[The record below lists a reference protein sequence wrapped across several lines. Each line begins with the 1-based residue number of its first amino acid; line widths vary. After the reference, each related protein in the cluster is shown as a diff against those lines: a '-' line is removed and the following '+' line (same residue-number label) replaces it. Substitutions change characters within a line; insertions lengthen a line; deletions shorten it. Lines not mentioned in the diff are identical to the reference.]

1 MSRIDYAKWNNL
13 DDSDDDTSDKKTAFD
28 LLLQWKRAADNLF
41 ERGENENDIDHYK
54 NAQILYQQVVSE
66 IESHY
71 DNTVDTNVSSL
82 LFSCQLNILTCFAK
96 LNDWTNII
104 SRAEIYIKFYEPM
117 FFDKQCKLI
126 SKEQL
131 IRLLYFSAYA
141 NTSHDTQK
149 SITMALKYTAIMKKI
164 LEMNPLQNISSQI
177 RNDYINLFDSLEKK
191 QNIFNETEEN
201 YDLEYY
207 SNQICSLLQN
217 KQYGNIIDLYK
228 KFVRQYQLNDVPN
241 NEIIRRVNNLSY
253 NIFDTNLL
261 TNIFYSYADAMVNLN
276 TKNSSDMADS
286 LVRAAYFCQKYHQK
300 ISLYIRAATVHYNLK
315 QYDNAIESYN
325 EVLNINNDNTNGDNH
340 KMENEFCIVFAIAK
354 IGLGSSYIA
363 IGEYIISLGFLE
375 DAILFF
381 ENHIK
386 ETNTNDFQIYMHA
399 FNCYESLLQSY
410 VSLDQRQNSIITYKK
425 VIAMC
430 HSYTAI
436 SSNKAYHRNCR
447 IVKEKIAKYSLAL
460 VDFLQQGT
468 NDQKEYILNLL
479 ESATSLCEG
488 KLDLLYK

>member
-41 ERGENENDIDHYK
+41 ERGENENDTDHYK

-177 RNDYINLFDSLEKK
+177 RNNYINLFDSLEKK
-191 QNIFNETEEN
+191 QNIFNNTEEN
-201 YDLEYY
+201 YDL
-207 SNQICSLLQN
+207 
-217 KQYGNIIDLYK
+217 
-228 KFVRQYQLNDVPN
+228 
-241 NEIIRRVNNLSY
+241 
-253 NIFDTNLL
+253 
-261 TNIFYSYADAMVNLN
+261 
-276 TKNSSDMADS
+276 
-286 LVRAAYFCQKYHQK
+286 
-300 ISLYIRAATVHYNLK
+300 
-315 QYDNAIESYN
+315 
-325 EVLNINNDNTNGDNH
+325 
-340 KMENEFCIVFAIAK
+340 
-354 IGLGSSYIA
+354 
-363 IGEYIISLGFLE
+363 
-375 DAILFF
+375 
-381 ENHIK
+381 
-386 ETNTNDFQIYMHA
+386 
-399 FNCYESLLQSY
+399 
-410 VSLDQRQNSIITYKK
+410 
-425 VIAMC
+425 
-430 HSYTAI
+430 
-436 SSNKAYHRNCR
+436 
-447 IVKEKIAKYSLAL
+447 
-460 VDFLQQGT
+460 
-468 NDQKEYILNLL
+468 
-479 ESATSLCEG
+479 
-488 KLDLLYK
+488 